1 VDLICYLHPGWEP
14 LIRPA
19 EATRDWMT
27 ATPESFAYRC
37 LPLNIANAHGWEILW
52 PFGFSACWAGG
63 SGTDAVLIH
72 APPNAD
78 PVNMPVSLFGQ
89 GVLTFHVAGLF
100 RTPPGW
106 NLWVGGSPNRFKDGI
121 SALTGIVETDW
132 APYTFTMNWRF
143 TRPNHWVQFEA
154 GEPICF
160 VFPVKRGY
168 LDEVTAKFVPMQD
181 DPEVLEQ
188 YRMWSRSRDE
198 FHARMAREQP
208 PSPSDKWQKDYY
220 RGVDARGQTGA
231 PDHAT
236 KLRLQAFKPG
246 KPPAR
251 EADAQPPV
259 RADHAPPPVAL
270 QPAPAAALLPNDAEA
285 PAPSAQ
291 PAASTALLALRKR
304 DWLLD
309 ITERHHELA
318 PGSAKI
324 ERRIDL
330 SRDEFLERYYSAN
343 RPVILVG
350 EMVDWAALSRWTPK
364 TLREAVGSRIIEYQ
378 GERTQNERF
387 EMYKDAHR
395 REMPFDAFIDAIT
408 QIDGNDAYITAY
420 NSNRN
425 AEALS
430 VLHRDLGFLDKFLTR
445 NANPP
450 HGMMWIGPAGTI
462 TSLHHD
468 LTNNFI
474 AQLVGRKRF
483 RIAPAA
489 DVAKLYNHQ
498 YVFSEITDLEDPA
511 LDRKRFPLLA
521 GARVFDVTLNP
532 GEIIFMPIAWWH
544 QVRALDFSVTI
555 TYTNFLW
562 PNGAHASYPSE

>member
-1 VDLICYLHPGWEP
+1 MDLICYLHPGWEP

-37 LPLNIANAHGWEILW
+37 LPLNIANAHGWEILT

-63 SGTDAVLIH
+63 SDTDAVLIH
-72 APPNAD
+72 APPDAPPAD
-78 PVNMPVSLFGQ
+78 MPVSLFGQ

-100 RTPPGW
+100 RTAPGW

-143 TRPNHWVQFEA
+143 TRPNHWVRFEA

-160 VFPVKRGY
+160 VFPVQRGY
-168 LDEVTAKFVPMQD
+168 LDDVAAKFVPMQD

-188 YRMWSRSRDE
+188 YRTWSRSRDE
-198 FHARMAREQP
+198 FHARMARERPQ
-208 PSPSDKWQKDYY
+208 SPSDKWQKDYY
-220 RGVDARGQTGA
+220 RGVDAKGKPGA
-231 PDHAT
+231 SDHAT
-236 KLRLQAFKPG
+236 KLRLQPFKPG
-246 KPPAR
+246 KPAAR
-251 EADAQPPV
+251 EEDAHPSARADTAPPPPV
-259 RADHAPPPVAL
+259 RK
-270 QPAPAAALLPNDAEA
+270 PAPAE
-285 PAPSAQ
+285 
-291 PAASTALLALRKR
+291 ASTADNATALAPPVQAESLTRRKR

-309 ITERHHELA
+309 VVERHHEMA
-318 PGSAKI
+318 PAGGKI
-324 ERRIDL
+324 ERRVGL

-350 EMVDWAALSRWTPK
+350 EMADWPALSRWTPR

-378 GERTQNERF
+378 GERTTNDRF

-395 REMPFDAFIDAIT
+395 REMPFDAFIDAIART
-408 QIDGNDAYITAY
+408 EGNDAYITAY
-420 NSNRN
+420 NSIQN

-445 NANPP
+445 NAEPP
-450 HGMMWIGPAGTI
+450 HGMMWIGPAGTV

-498 YVFSEITDLEDPA
+498 YVFSEIADLEDPS
-511 LDRKRFPLLA
+511 LDRERFPLLA
-521 GARVFDVTLNP
+521 GAQVYDVTVNP

-562 PNGAHASYPSE
+562 PNDAHRSYPTD